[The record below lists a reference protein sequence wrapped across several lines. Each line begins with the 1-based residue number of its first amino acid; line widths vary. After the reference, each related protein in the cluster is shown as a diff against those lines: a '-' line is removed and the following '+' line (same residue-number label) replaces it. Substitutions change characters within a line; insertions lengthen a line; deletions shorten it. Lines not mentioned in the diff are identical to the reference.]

1 MLNTNPLIRITGGA
15 DIICEKC
22 PNNIQGTCTTAQKV
36 TKYDR
41 DVLLQCN
48 LAEGMILP
56 FAEFQARVR
65 ENILCAGKRE
75 SICGNCQW
83 NDICF

>member
-1 MLNTNPLIRITGGA
+1 M
-15 DIICEKC
+15 ICERC

-36 TKYDR
+36 ARYDR

-48 LAEGMILP
+48 LTEGMVLP
-56 FAEFQARVR
+56 FEEFLSQVR

-83 NDICF
+83 SDICF